1 MYVLFLYSVIV
12 TKILHLWI
20 KCKYLCKKKRQPL
33 RSSLLCFLYLQNYIH
48 DFLAL
53 GIFLNH
59 FSTLR
64 IFGSSISLSSMER
77 PSCLAL
83 RSSPHPIS
91 NSQLHALLHFHLC
104 PIYLVVFKG
113 SYFFRMGYL
122 ILRGASRLDAF
133 SVYPCRTWLPCH
145 GSGKPTGTPAV
156 RPSRSSRTKDSS
168 SQISYAHAG

>member
-1 MYVLFLYSVIV
+1 MKLIILISKETTRMGFEPTTSAVTGRRSNQLSHRAKRYIPSKLHTEFLLLLSF
-12 TKILHLWI
+12 ILQE
-20 KCKYLCKKKRQPL
+20 YLSRT
-33 RSSLLCFLYLQNYIH
+33 N
-48 DFLAL
+48 
-53 GIFLNH
+53 

-113 SYFFRMGYL
+113 VYFFSNGTSHL
-122 ILRGASRLDAF
+122 EGGFTLRCLQRL
-133 SVYPCRTWLPCH
+133 SLPDLA
-145 GSGKPTGTPAV
+145 T
-156 RPSRSSRTKDSS
+156 RP
-168 SQISYAHAG
+168 